1 MNCII
6 IDDEPLAIKA
16 ISALCL
22 QFPELHIVATCN
34 NAMEAF
40 QALHKY
46 EISLIFLDI
55 NMPVIDGLSFLRS
68 LKDPP
73 AVILTTAYSEYA
85 LESYELNVID
95 YLLKPVAPERFAA
108 AIQKFKAR
116 KGISGMQAPVPNIT
130 GSPASKPGSSPFNI
144 NTSVKDFMFIKENG
158 KLVRLNFKDIF
169 FIEGMKDYLKVVTTN
184 KTYIIHQTMKSMEE
198 SLPANAFMRVHKSYI
213 IALAAIKQ
221 IDGNCIETDK
231 GGVPLSL
238 TYRDALLD
246 QMNI

>member
-46 EISLIFLDI
+46 EVSLIFLDI

-95 YLLKPVAPERFAA
+95 YLLKPIAPERFAT

-116 KGISGMQAPVPNIT
+116 KGINGAQAPILNTTHNQAP
-130 GSPASKPGSSPFNI
+130 KPPGSPFNI
-144 NTSVKDFMFIKENG
+144 NTAVKDFMFLKENG

-184 KTYIIHQTMKSMEE
+184 KTYVIHQTMKSMEE
-198 SLPANAFMRVHKSYI
+198 SLPAHAFMRVHKSYI

>member
-16 ISALCL
+16 ISALCRP
-22 QFPELHIVATCN
+22 FPELNIVATCA

-46 EISLIFLDI
+46 ETDLIFLDI

-85 LESYELNVID
+85 LEGYELNVID

-108 AIQKFKAR
+108 AIQKFKER
-116 KGISGMQAPVPNIT
+116 KGIAHMPSAVSSTAQTASPN
-130 GSPASKPGSSPFNI
+130 SSPYNI
-144 NTSVKDFMFIKENG
+144 NTAVKDFMFIKENG
-158 KLVRLNFKDIF
+158 KLIKLNFKDIF
-169 FIEGMKDYLKVVTTN
+169 FIEGMKDYLKIVTDQ
-184 KTYIIHQTMKSMEE
+184 KTHVIHQTMKSMEE

-231 GGVPLSL
+231 GGVPLSN

-246 QMNI
+246 QMDV

>member
-16 ISALCL
+16 ISALCQ
-22 QFPELHIVATCN
+22 QFPELHIAATCS

-46 EISLIFLDI
+46 EVSLIFLDI
-55 NMPVIDGLSFLRS
+55 NMPVVDGLSFLRS
-68 LKDPP
+68 LKNPP

-108 AIQKFKAR
+108 AIQKFKER
-116 KGISGMQAPVPNIT
+116 KGINGTKTTIPDTPNNT
-130 GSPASKPGSSPFNI
+130 SLKPGSSPFNI
-144 NTSVKDFMFIKENG
+144 NTAIKDFMFIKENG
-158 KLVRLNFKDIF
+158 KLIRLNFRDIF
-169 FIEGMKDYLKVVTTN
+169 FIEGMKDYLKVITTH
-184 KTYIIHQTMKSMEE
+184 KTFVIHQTMKSMEE

-221 IDGNCIETDK
+221 VDGNCIETDK

-246 QMNI
+246 HMNS

>member
-22 QFPELHIVATCN
+22 QFPEFNIVATCS

-46 EISLIFLDI
+46 EVSLIFLDI

-95 YLLKPVAPERFAA
+95 YLLKPVAPERFAT

-116 KGISGMQAPVPNIT
+116 KGISYTQAPVTNT
-130 GSPASKPGSSPFNI
+130 TNSPTSKPGNSPFNI
-144 NTSVKDFMFIKENG
+144 NTAVKDFMFIKENG
-158 KLVRLNFKDIF
+158 KLIRLNFRDIF

-184 KTYIIHQTMKSMEE
+184 KTYVIHQTMKSMEE

>member
-16 ISALCL
+16 ISALCR
-22 QFPELHIVATCN
+22 QFPELHITATCA

-40 QALHKY
+40 EALHKY
-46 EISLIFLDI
+46 EIDLIFLDI

-85 LESYELNVID
+85 LEGYELNVID

-108 AIQKFKAR
+108 AIHKFKAR
-116 KGISGMQAPVPNIT
+116 KGIAGTPSPVSNPVQTARQNN
-130 GSPASKPGSSPFNI
+130 ASFNI
-144 NTSVKDFMFIKENG
+144 NTAVKDFMFIKENG
-158 KLVRLNFKDIF
+158 KLIKLNFKDIF
-169 FIEGMKDYLKVVTTN
+169 FIEGMKDYLKIVTES
-184 KTYIIHQTMKSMEE
+184 KTHVIHQTMKSMEE

-231 GGVPLSL
+231 GGVPLSN

-246 QMNI
+246 QMDV

>member
-16 ISALCL
+16 ISALCQ
-22 QFPELHIVATCN
+22 QFPEFHIVTTCS

-46 EISLIFLDI
+46 EVSLIFLDI

-73 AVILTTAYSEYA
+73 AVILTTAYPEYA

-108 AIQKFKAR
+108 AIQKFKVR
-116 KGISGMQAPVPNIT
+116 KGISETQVPVANIT
-130 GSPASKPGSSPFNI
+130 NSPASKTGSSPFNI
-144 NTSVKDFMFIKENG
+144 NTAVKDFIFIKENG

-184 KTYIIHQTMKSMEE
+184 KTYVIHQTMKSMEE

-221 IDGNCIETDK
+221 IDGNCIETEK

>member
-16 ISALCL
+16 ISALCR
-22 QFPELHIVATCN
+22 QFPELHIAATCA

-46 EISLIFLDI
+46 EIDLIFLDI

-68 LKDPP
+68 LKEPP

-85 LESYELNVID
+85 LEGYELNVID

-116 KGISGMQAPVPNIT
+116 KGIAATASMVPNSAQT
-130 GSPASKPGSSPFNI
+130 ATQNSSPFNI
-144 NTSVKDFMFIKENG
+144 NTAVKDFMFIKENG
-158 KLVRLNFKDIF
+158 KLIKLNFKDIF
-169 FIEGMKDYLKVVTTN
+169 FIEGMKDYLKIVTEH
-184 KTYIIHQTMKSMEE
+184 KTHVIHQTMKSMEE

-231 GGVPLSL
+231 GGVPLSN

-246 QMNI
+246 QMDV